1 MTYLKI
7 FRDLL
12 FCPSRTEAS
21 FLLFH
26 AAWFVGHYSSSSLF
40 LRRAIA
46 SVESGQSVFDPV
58 PILVD
63 GPMALPGYSLRGR
76 GVKTTTGLFIDTEA
90 TAPFPLFG
98 IRRNPQ
104 CWDLRFTPLQGL
116 AKLRRR
122 SPDIGYASFSRDD
135 AACLL
140 ARRNRVISL
149 EKTPSHRCVKQ
160 SLEFLIECIS
170 PRLGVANPAINDY
183 ARTENYVPTI
193 LILKKIFLA
202 LRKWF

>member
-1 MTYLKI
+1 
-7 FRDLL
+7 
-12 FCPSRTEAS
+12 
-21 FLLFH
+21 
-26 AAWFVGHYSSSSLF
+26 
-40 LRRAIA
+40 
-46 SVESGQSVFDPV
+46 
-58 PILVD
+58 
-63 GPMALPGYSLRGR
+63 MALPGYSLRGR

-90 TAPFPLFG
+90 TAPFPPFG

-149 EKTPSHRCVKQ
+149 EKTPSRRCVKQ
-160 SLEFLIECIS
+160 SLEFLIECIIS
-170 PRLGVANPAINDY
+170 PRRGVANPAINNH
-183 ARTENYVPTI
+183 ARTENYVLSRTDNFNTKKNFPRVKKTVLKSSRTKI
-193 LILKKIFLA
+193 LARNEKGRLICLDFTADATAVAKAQIRA
-202 LRKWF
+202 

>member
-1 MTYLKI
+1 M
-7 FRDLL
+7 
-12 FCPSRTEAS
+12 
-21 FLLFH
+21 
-26 AAWFVGHYSSSSLF
+26 GHYSSSSLF

-46 SVESGQSVFDPV
+46 FVESGGQSVFDPV
-58 PILVD
+58 PISVD

-90 TAPFPLFG
+90 TAPFPPFG

-149 EKTPSHRCVKQ
+149 EKTPSRRCVKQ
-160 SLEFLIECIS
+160 SLEFLIECIIS
-170 PRLGVANPAINDY
+170 PRRGVANSTINNH
-183 ARTENYVPTI
+183 ARTENYVLSRTDNFNS
-193 LILKKIFLA
+193 KKFSS
-202 LRKWF
+202 R